1 RPDVDLNI
9 QISRRATVLA
19 GFAFATQADAIA
31 AIDTRRHLDRQCL
44 TGAHTTFT
52 VAFFAG
58 VAHLASL
65 AMTVRT
71 GLLNGQKTL
80 LNAHLTSALAGW
92 TLVDR
97 RARLR
102 ALAS

>member
-1 RPDVDLNI
+1 RRHIDRATQRGGYHVHGHGTTQVIAVTLEQIMRPDVDLNI

-19 GFAFATQADAIA
+19 GFAFATQADAIT

-71 GLLNGQKTL
+71 G
-80 LNAHLTSALAGW
+80 
-92 TLVDR
+92 
-97 RARLR
+97 
-102 ALAS
+102 